1 MNVGVEQIRTYQ
13 QYFIRDRRSQDRMF
27 LTDFRQQENYCA
39 ETKIESLFNVNLQHV
54 GSICEE
60 LCTNATTISQSS
72 ARRPACKYLFR
83 TSSLSETDTN
93 AAISI
98 VIVTVETDCK
108 GPILHCVVSGI
119 VEGHDSVVN
128 IRDHCVLSKHDLSLA
143 TDTKL

>member
-1 MNVGVEQIRTYQ
+1 MNVGVKQIQTYQ
-13 QYFIRDRRSQDRMF
+13 QYFIRNRRSQDRMF
-27 LTDFRQQENYCA
+27 LADFRQQEDHCA

-83 TSSLSETDTN
+83 TSSLSETDKH
-93 AAISI
+93 AAVNI
-98 VIVTVETDCK
+98 VIVTVEMDCR
-108 GPILHCVVSGI
+108 GPILHYLVSSI
-119 VEGHDSVVN
+119 VEGHDDVVK